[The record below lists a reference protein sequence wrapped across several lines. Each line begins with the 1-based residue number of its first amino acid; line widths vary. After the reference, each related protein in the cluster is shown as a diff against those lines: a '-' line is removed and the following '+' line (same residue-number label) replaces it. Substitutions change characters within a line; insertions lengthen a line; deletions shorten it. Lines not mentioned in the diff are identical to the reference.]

1 MRIFSLCRS
10 INHYSSLLTATRTL
24 ATIQPPRRSFPLK
37 QHRCM
42 VQGSAAVSVEEERP
56 ASTFEGSKP
65 YFSEPRENLDHQEFP
80 SAKNPL
86 NGQTWRQFLTSDDK
100 TIVCVHPA
108 KSVPIQ
114 DTKVQYYYKLRIHGR
129 CIVLWRFFAKRKGMS
144 KQQCRFSFPQ
154 CSIAQ
159 LRDY

>member
-24 ATIQPPRRSFPLK
+24 ATIRPPRRSFPLK
-37 QHRCM
+37 QHRYM
-42 VQGSAAVSVEEERP
+42 LQGSAAVSVEEEERP

-129 CIVLWRFFAKRKGMS
+129 CIVLWRFFCSRKGMS
-144 KQQCRFSFPQ
+144 KLQCRFSFP
-154 CSIAQ
+154 SVV
-159 LRDY
+159 